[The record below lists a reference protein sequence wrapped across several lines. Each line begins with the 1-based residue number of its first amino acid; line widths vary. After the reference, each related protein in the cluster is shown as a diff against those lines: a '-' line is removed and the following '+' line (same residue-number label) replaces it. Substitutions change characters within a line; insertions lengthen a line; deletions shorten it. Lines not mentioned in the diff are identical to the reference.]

1 MRTDHF
7 GRRQTHE
14 HLSIEFVSARAQ
26 LIEDR
31 DDRGLLYAL
40 QARAVKDK
48 GFADFAAKLIRSFPD
63 RLGPEALRR
72 FGKPPG
78 GFYSAD
84 QVRVIR
90 KEVAGGEHKF
100 PLKGDPSHWDGIL
113 DDPTY
118 ATVHPSRYHQND
130 FVAAYQNEIENLDRV
145 LESLCYSDD
154 VNLEKWKPWYFPQL
168 INSCREIFAR
178 EATSEKAT
186 FAETTV
192 THSIFRAAEVAART
206 RKLSLVLGC
215 TRLGK
220 TFAATKYQKMNSGRF
235 RYVEVPVF
243 AEDKDFFREIARGL
257 GCVNIDRLT
266 ASELR
271 MLIQEVLRTGDIT
284 LIMDE
289 AQYLLGS
296 SVYPRSIPRR
306 IAWICSLVN
315 KGVGIVLITIPKFL
329 KTLENLAKNTP
340 WDPDQFLG
348 RVAETFPLPNELCR
362 EDVIA
367 IAKKWLPA
375 KDEKAFE
382 LVADLAIATPEF
394 LGAIQSTAQRAIEIA
409 RSRGREVV
417 EVADVND
424 AAFNGSS
431 ASIRSR
437 DEIQER
443 CSAVATPLKTSRNA
457 LVEPNFTHPRLSRSA
472 TIEAT
477 EPAGK

>member
-1 MRTDHF
+1 MRTDYF

-31 DDRGLLYAL
+31 ADRELLYAL
-40 QARAVKDK
+40 QACAVKDK
-48 GFADFAAKLIRSFPD
+48 GLADFAAKLVRSFPD
-63 RLGPEALRR
+63 RLGPDALRR
-72 FGKPPG
+72 LGKPSG
-78 GFYSAD
+78 GFYSTD

-90 KEVAGGEHKF
+90 KEVAGGEQKF
-100 PLKGDPSHWDGIL
+100 PLKGDPSGWEDIL
-113 DDPTY
+113 DDPAY

-130 FVAAYQNEIENLDRV
+130 FIAAYQNEIENLDRV

-154 VNLEKWKPWYFPQL
+154 VNPEKWKPWYFPQL
-168 INSCREIFAR
+168 IESCREIFAS
-178 EATSEKAT
+178 EAESEKAT

-192 THSIFRAAEVAART
+192 TRSIFRAAEVAART
-206 RKLSLVLGC
+206 RKLALVLGC

-235 RYVEVPVF
+235 RYVEVPVY
-243 AEDKDFFREIARGL
+243 AEDKEFFRELARAL
-257 GCVNIDRLT
+257 GFVNTARLT

-271 MLIQEVLRTGDIT
+271 MMIEEVLRIGDIT

-315 KGVGIVLITIPKFL
+315 KGVGIVLITVPKFL

-340 WDPDQFLG
+340 WDPDQMFG

-362 EDVIA
+362 EDVIS
-367 IAKKWLPA
+367 IARKWLPA
-375 KDEKAFE
+375 EDEKAFD

-394 LGAIQSTAQRAIEIA
+394 LGAIQSTSQRAIEIA

-417 EVADVND
+417 EVKDVEA
-424 AAFNGSS
+424 AAFNGNS
-431 ASIRSR
+431 ASIRS
-437 DEIQER
+437 EEQIPER
-443 CSAVATPLKTSRNA
+443 CSPVAKSLKPSRRA
-457 LVEPNFTHPRLSRSA
+457 TVPEDFTHPRLSRSA
-472 TIEAT
+472 TIQAT